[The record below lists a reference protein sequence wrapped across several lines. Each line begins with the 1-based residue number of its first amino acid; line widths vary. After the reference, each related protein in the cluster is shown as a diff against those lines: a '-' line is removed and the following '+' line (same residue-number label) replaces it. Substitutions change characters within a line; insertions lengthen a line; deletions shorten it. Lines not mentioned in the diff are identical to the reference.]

1 MPKKKAATKTTMT
14 KTAFV
19 KSQPASLSA
28 KEVVEKAKAAG
39 ITITDKYVYNIRSVA
54 KMTKSA
60 AKRGRP
66 KGSKNKAP
74 SPKITKRVASS
85 GDDELAFRRLVL
97 SIGLPKA
104 EAYLSDL
111 KASVG
116 L

>member
-1 MPKKKAATKTTMT
+1 MPKKKAKSTMT

-19 KSQPASLSA
+19 KSQPATLSA
-28 KEVVEKAKAAG
+28 KEVVQKAKAAG
-39 ITITDKYVYNIRSVA
+39 ITITDKYVYNIRSMA
-54 KMTKSA
+54 KTKKGA
-60 AKRGRP
+60 TKLGRP

-74 SPKITKRVASS
+74 SAKTTKRGASS
-85 GDDELAFRRLVL
+85 GDDEMAFKRLVL

-111 KASVG
+111 KRSVG